1 MLSQHVCLS
10 LEQFPCRKW
19 AAEATLRITKKMV
32 ALSVI
37 KKFASFRLHEFSSS
51 LLNKQASNSWID
63 LSSSSLW
70 LSGCLV
76 KTTPQRNI
84 NWPAGLTACSR
95 WERMRSASAAR
106 TPSSNLDFSD
116 LNLKAF
122 DPCHHW
128 KGCPVDRH
136 GYGSGVPVWPKNGAR
151 ARGLFHKKR
160 VCMISACLVPG
171 FISNLVIRCANS
183 DLCLPFAEKN
193 LVCPCKAWK
202 ACCLAFHSS
211 RLCN

>member
-19 AAEATLRITKKMV
+19 TAEATLRITKKMV

-37 KKFASFRLHEFSSS
+37 KKFASFVCMSSALLCWTNRRLIRELIF
-51 LLNKQASNSWID
+51 LQAACDFRDAWWKPPPKETSTDQPDWRLVPGGRECDLQVRQEYRQATWIFPIWT
-63 LSSSSLW
+63 S
-70 LSGCLV
+70 
-76 KTTPQRNI
+76 KP
-84 NWPAGLTACSR
+84 
-95 WERMRSASAAR
+95 
-106 TPSSNLDFSD
+106 
-116 LNLKAF
+116 
-122 DPCHHW
+122 
-128 KGCPVDRH
+128 PVDRH